1 MTNLSDLFPAGGGK
15 QVSFTASGNVT
26 SSGKPVV
33 LNSDG
38 TVSEVSGT
46 AFAVG
51 AQSSATA
58 SVNLANQ
65 SRISYDE
72 SADRVVAAYAASGT
86 NDFTLVA
93 GEISGSTITWGTPLV
108 VESSIT
114 AGNTFDVCFDAS
126 NNCMVYT
133 FKKSGTSIVTGCATL
148 SGSVIT
154 ADTANEASVNY
165 NINRVYNVYDAT
177 NNKVLV
183 YGATNSTNAGV
194 MWSVSVSGTTP
205 TYSSDTALGG
215 INFDNGDAVHDP
227 DQQRIVV
234 VTEGLFADT
243 YKGSSMLVDCSGATP
258 SSTGPVLFSSSNAY
272 QPQIIYNTTDDKIVI
287 GWYDNN
293 NSSHISYIAGTVD
306 GAGNN
311 ITYGTKTTQTG
322 ANLQY
327 PSYGDMAYDPVGNQG
342 LYVYYPS
349 GGTYDTYMQ
358 TTTLSGTTV
367 VIGSLNTIWDNPG
380 SETYYYGSVVYDP
393 DTSKLIFF
401 YGPQASPSYPH
412 GRVVTP
418 PSTNLTAT
426 NFLGISDAAISSA
439 ASGNI
444 TIKGG
449 IAATGLSSLTPAS
462 DYYVQ
467 TDGTFATSAGD
478 PSVKAGKALSA
489 TAINLEY
496 QS

>member
-1 MTNLSDLFPAGGGK
+1 M
-15 QVSFTASGNVT
+15 
-26 SSGKPVV
+26 
-33 LNSDG
+33 
-38 TVSEVSGT
+38 
-46 AFAVG
+46 
-51 AQSSATA
+51 
-58 SVNLANQ
+58 
-65 SRISYDE
+65 
-72 SADRVVAAYAASGT
+72 
-86 NDFTLVA
+86 
-93 GEISGSTITWGTPLV
+93 
-108 VESSIT
+108 
-114 AGNTFDVCFDAS
+114 
-126 NNCMVYT
+126 
-133 FKKSGTSIVTGCATL
+133 
-148 SGSVIT
+148 
-154 ADTANEASVNY
+154 
-165 NINRVYNVYDAT
+165 
-177 NNKVLV
+177 
-183 YGATNSTNAGV
+183 
-194 MWSVSVSGTTP
+194 
-205 TYSSDTALGG
+205 
-215 INFDNGDAVHDP
+215 
-227 DQQRIVV
+227 
-234 VTEGLFADT
+234 
-243 YKGSSMLVDCSGATP
+243 
-258 SSTGPVLFSSSNAY
+258 LFSSSNAY

-293 NSSHISYIAGTVD
+293 NSSHISYIAGTVNA
-306 GAGNN
+306 AGST

-327 PSYGDMAYDPVGNQG
+327 PSYGDMAYDPVGNQS

-418 PSTNLTAT
+418 PSTNLTASA
-426 NFLGISDAAISSA
+426 FLGISDAAISSA

-467 TDGTFATSAGD
+467 DDGTITTVSS
-478 PSVKAGKALSA
+478 SVKAGKALSA

-496 QS
+496 TS